1 MSRTFQRSFPAAA
14 RQLEALGQRLML
26 ARRRRKISTT
36 LMAERLGVSRTT
48 LSRVE
53 AGDPNTAIGT
63 YLRALRVL
71 GLEKDI
77 DAVARDDEL
86 GRKLQDLETLGPA
99 GNATTARPREVTAT
113 QAGSEDGRGDRG
125 S

>member
-1 MSRTFQRSFPAAA
+1 MSRTFQSSFPAAA
-14 RQLEALGQRLML
+14 RQLEALGQRLLL
-26 ARRRRKISTT
+26 ARRRRKLSST

-71 GLEKDI
+71 GLETDM
-77 DAVARDDEL
+77 DAVARDDEM
-86 GRKLQDLETLGPA
+86 GRKLQDLETLGA
-99 GNATTARPREVTAT
+99 SGRAAAARSRKVTAKE
-113 QAGSEDGRGDRG
+113 AGAGQGGDGGN
-125 S
+125 